1 MRDPQRL
8 PKEEILAT
16 AKSLREDILRMIH
29 KAGSGHPGGSLS
41 AIDMILTL
49 YSGEMRY
56 DPKDPRWDLRDRFV
70 LSKGHGVPALYA
82 VLAEKGFLPKE
93 QLMTLRELG
102 SPIQGHPA
110 NALLDCIEA
119 STGSLGQGLSV
130 AQGIALAGKVRGQQD
145 GKSEAAWHVY
155 ALLGDGE
162 LQEGQIWEAAMSAPH
177 LGITNLTAFVDWN
190 KAQIDGT
197 VEEVMS
203 LHPLSQKWESF
214 GWHVQEIDG
223 HDIDAIRRACDRAK
237 ANSSAPSVIL
247 AHTTKGKGVAY
258 MEKDIVGWH
267 GKAPTDGE
275 LKQAMNELK
284 GGAA

>member
-8 PKEEILAT
+8 PKEEIEAT
-16 AKSLREDILRMIH
+16 AQHLREDILRMIH

-49 YSGEMRY
+49 HSGEMKY
-56 DPKDPRWDLRDRFV
+56 DPKDPRWDGRDRFV

-82 VLAEKGFLPKE
+82 VLAEKGFFPKE

-110 NALLDCIEA
+110 NALLDCVEA

-130 AQGIALAGKVRGQQD
+130 AQGIALAGQVKARQQGQSD
-145 GKSEAAWHVY
+145 AAWHVY
-155 ALLGDGE
+155 AMLGDGE

-177 LGITNLTAFVDWN
+177 LGITNLTVFVDWN

-203 LHPLSQKWESF
+203 LHPLAEKWKASAGTCKKSTGTMWTPF
-214 GWHVQEIDG
+214 AKP
-223 HDIDAIRRACDRAK
+223 AIER
-237 ANSSAPSVIL
+237 
-247 AHTTKGKGVAY
+247 G
-258 MEKDIVGWH
+258 
-267 GKAPTDGE
+267 
-275 LKQAMNELK
+275 
-284 GGAA
+284 

>member
-8 PKEEILAT
+8 PKEEIEAT
-16 AKSLREDILRMIH
+16 AQHLREDILRMIH

-49 YSGEMRY
+49 HSGEMKY
-56 DPKDPRWDLRDRFV
+56 DPKDPRWDGRDRFV

-82 VLAEKGFLPKE
+82 VLAEKGFFPKE

-110 NALLDCIEA
+110 NALLDCVEA

-130 AQGIALAGKVRGQQD
+130 AQGIALAGQVKARQQGQSD
-145 GKSEAAWHVY
+145 AAWHVY
-155 ALLGDGE
+155 AMLGDGE

-177 LGITNLTAFVDWN
+177 LGITNLTVFVDWN

-203 LHPLSQKWESF
+203 LHPLAEKWESF

-223 HDIDAIRRACDRAK
+223 HDVDAIRQACDRARLN
-237 ANSSAPSVIL
+237 ASVPSVIL
-247 AHTTKGKGVAY
+247 AHTTKGKGVAF

-267 GKAPTDGE
+267 GKAPSDGE
-275 LKQAMNELK
+275 FKQAMNEVK

>member
-8 PKEEILAT
+8 PQSEIEST
-16 AKSLREDILRMIH
+16 AVALREDILRMIH

-41 AIDMILTL
+41 AIDIILTL
-49 YSGEMRY
+49 YSGELRY
-56 DPKDPRWDLRDRFV
+56 DAKEPRWEMRDRFV

-82 VLAEKGFLPKE
+82 VLAEKGFIGKD

-130 AQGIALAGKVRGQQD
+130 AQGIALAGQLKAKQQGQAD
-145 GKSEAAWHVY
+145 AAWRVY

-177 LGITNLTAFVDWN
+177 MGITNLTVFVDWN

-203 LHPLSQKWESF
+203 LHPLSDKWESF
-214 GWHVQEIDG
+214 GWNVLEIDG
-223 HDIDAIRRACDRAK
+223 HDIDAIRKACDK
-237 ANSSAPSVIL
+237 ARLSTDKPTVVL

-267 GKAPTDGE
+267 GKAPSDGE
-275 LKQAMNELK
+275 FKQALSELK
-284 GGAA
+284 GGVA

>member
-1 MRDPQRL
+1 
-8 PKEEILAT
+8 
-16 AKSLREDILRMIH
+16 
-29 KAGSGHPGGSLS
+29 
-41 AIDMILTL
+41 
-49 YSGEMRY
+49 
-56 DPKDPRWDLRDRFV
+56 
-70 LSKGHGVPALYA
+70 
-82 VLAEKGFLPKE
+82 
-93 QLMTLRELG
+93 MTLRELG

-145 GKSEAAWHVY
+145 GKDEAAWHVY

-203 LHPLSQKWESF
+203 LNPLSQKWESF

-223 HDIDAIRRACDRAK
+223 HDIDAIRRACDRARS
-237 ANSSAPSVIL
+237 NTSAPSVIL

-267 GKAPTDGE
+267 GKAPSDGE
-275 LKQAMNELK
+275 FKQAMNELK